1 MGKLIVASNRVAMP
15 RETRAGGLAAALLGA
30 LSEDGGIWFGWSG
43 KVADTPGEVHRQVE
57 EGITYVTVDLAR
69 RDYEAY
75 YNGFANRTLWP
86 LLHYRL
92 DLVDYRRD
100 TYRAYQ
106 RVNRI
111 FARALAPL
119 IDDDDLVWVHDYHLI
134 PLAAL
139 LREEGVSARI
149 GFYLHTPLPPP
160 DLLNALP
167 GHRALMDALTEYDL
181 VGFQTAGD
189 RQSFTDYMRD
199 VAGARVSFEDVVST
213 EDGRRVHAV
222 ALPVSIDPDHVATQA
237 VRASSQHTVRR
248 LRDSLLGRWLVIG
261 VDRLDYSKG
270 LADRFVSFS
279 RFMERYP
286 QHRRHVA
293 MLQVAPA
300 TRGEVPEYQ
309 TIRDELERHAGAVNG
324 RFAEADWVPLRY
336 VNRTY
341 PQSTLAGF
349 YRLAQVGL
357 VTPLRD
363 GLNLVA
369 KEYVAAQ
376 DPQDPGVLVLS
387 TFAGAAREL
396 DDALLVNPHD
406 HEGVAE
412 ALNRALTM
420 RPAERRRRWN
430 ALRQVLDGWTILD
443 WREAYLTLLEDSR
456 ELTGG
461 RAGGPRG

>member
-1 MGKLIVASNRVAMP
+1 MGKLIVASNRVALP

-30 LSEDGGIWFGWSG
+30 LREDGGVWFGWSG
-43 KVADTPGEVHRQVE
+43 KVADESGEIHHAVE
-57 EGITYVTVDLAR
+57 DGITYVTVDLSR
-69 RDYEAY
+69 RDFDAY

-139 LREEGVSARI
+139 LREEGVTARI
-149 GFYLHTPLPPP
+149 GFFLHTPLPPP
-160 DLLNALP
+160 DLMNALP

-181 VGFQTAGD
+181 VGFQTGGD

-199 VAGARVSFEDVVST
+199 VAGARVSFEDVVATDS
-213 EDGRRVHAV
+213 GQRVVAA
-222 ALPVSIDPDHVATQA
+222 ALPVSIDPALVAGQAARANTQ
-237 VRASSQHTVRR
+237 STVRR

-270 LADRFVSFS
+270 LTDRFVSFS

-309 TIRDELERHAGAVNG
+309 QIRDELERHAGAVNG

-349 YRLAQVGL
+349 YRLAHVGL

-369 KEYVAAQ
+369 KEYIAAQ

-396 DDALLVNPHD
+396 EDALLVNPHD

-420 RPAERRRRWN
+420 RPAERRRRWSS
-430 ALRQVLDGWTILD
+430 LRGVLDSWTIVD
-443 WREAYLTLLEDSR
+443 WRTEFLARLADSR
-456 ELTGG
+456 RLT
-461 RAGGPRG
+461 RTPDPRPR

>member
-1 MGKLIVASNRVAMP
+1 MAKLIVASNRVAMP

-30 LSEDGGIWFGWSG
+30 LSEEGGIWFGWSG
-43 KVADTPGEVHRQVE
+43 KVAETPGQVHKQTE
-57 EGITYVTVDLAR
+57 DGITYVTVDLAR

-119 IDDDDLVWVHDYHLI
+119 VDDDDLVWVHDYHLI

-139 LREEGVSARI
+139 LREEGVNARI

-160 DLLNALP
+160 DLVNALP
-167 GHRALMDALTEYDL
+167 GHRALMDALTDYD
-181 VGFQTAGD
+181 VIGFQTRGD
-189 RQSFTDYMRD
+189 LQSFTDYMRD
-199 VAGARVSFEDVVST
+199 VAGAQVSFDDVVTT
-213 EDGRRVHAV
+213 EEGQQVHAV
-222 ALPVSIDPDHVATQA
+222 TLPVSIDPKLVAEQA
-237 VRASSQHTVRR
+237 ARASSQHTVRR

-270 LADRFVSFS
+270 LTDRFVSMS
-279 RFMERYP
+279 RFLERYP
-286 QHRRHVA
+286 QHRRHVT

-300 TRGEVPEYQ
+300 TRGEVPEYKQ
-309 TIRDELERHAGAVNG
+309 IRDELEQHAGALNG

-349 YRLAQVGL
+349 YRMAQVGL

-363 GLNLVA
+363 GMNLVA

-387 TFAGAAREL
+387 SFAGAAQEL
-396 DDALLVNPHD
+396 EDALLVNPHD

-412 ALNRALTM
+412 AMNRAMTM
-420 RPAERRRRWN
+420 RPAERRRRWSSM
-430 ALRQVLDGWTILD
+430 RTIIEEWTIND
-443 WREAYLTLLEDSR
+443 WRKSFLALLADSR
-456 ELTGG
+456 TTK
-461 RAGGPRG
+461 PRPPGSRRP